1 MDAQDFIKSLS
12 VAQSNIANIRSN
24 SAQISTIAPEAM
36 YLYHQYRY
44 SSPISDF
51 WKVMNLYIASKYF
64 DFVVSYLKDLD
75 VRENV
80 SIGGGVLAEH
90 TDYVKF
96 FSSYYFGIFPLLGP
110 NSLLPKYDTGLMYDN
125 TEEGQPKTFY
135 DEAGD
140 YDGTISTDEMIKY
153 LSWVLNFQAPVLNVH
168 QLYCFAAMMCGI
180 TDFNEI
186 ALVSN
191 PGGIKIVLPQRE
203 ECRNFIILVSNYYNL
218 SGLPFGVSVEFVL
231 AGEENR

>member
-1 MDAQDFIKSLS
+1 MNVSEFVSRLS
-12 VAQSNIANIRSN
+12 IVQSNAAVSRSN

-36 YLYHQYRY
+36 GLYQQYKY

-51 WKVMNLYIASKYF
+51 WKVMNLFIALKYF
-64 DFVVSYLKDLD
+64 GFAAEYLKDLD
-75 VRENV
+75 IRENV
-80 SIGGGVLAEH
+80 SIEGGVLAEH

-110 NSLLPKYDTGLMYDN
+110 NSLLPKYDTGLRYDN
-125 TEEGQPKTFY
+125 FEGGLPRTFY

-153 LSWVLNFQAPVLNVH
+153 LTWVLNFQAPVINIH
-168 QLYCFAAMMCGI
+168 QLYCFAALMCGI
-180 TDFNEI
+180 TDFREI
-186 ALVSN
+186 SLVN
-191 PGGIKIVLPQRE
+191 RPDGIKVVLPQRE
-203 ECRNFIILVSNYYNL
+203 ECRNFIVLVSNYYDL
-218 SGLPFGVSVEFVL
+218 SGLPFGVSVEYVL